1 MNVAT
6 MAVACVVLAL
16 AVDVLTPGADGASPA
31 AAVERRAAEAR
42 IDTAFV
48 AASGSPLAGVPAVAR
63 HAQSRCGDFD
73 VSFLNANC
81 STAWKK
87 HPARL
92 HRPATFVAGV
102 ANAGP
107 SGPQL
112 STSPGQQ
119 VGSVTRPTLAAAAL
133 PDRPSAPAKKLKPA
147 MTAGLVAATQ

>member
-48 AASGSPLAGVPAVAR
+48 AASVSPLAGVPAVAH

-73 VSFLNANC
+73 VAFLNANC
-81 STAWKK
+81 STTWKR
-87 HPARL
+87 HTARL

-102 ANAGP
+102 ANVGP
-107 SGPQL
+107 
-112 STSPGQQ
+112 
-119 VGSVTRPTLAAAAL
+119 VAVTPPTLAAAAP

-147 MTAGLVAATQ
+147 MTAGLAAATQ